1 MLLYHEKQVAA
12 LCGVHAINALLQGPY
27 FSEVDLGQIAQELD
41 ALEKQFMQ
49 EGGVASEDYLKFMS
63 EESGNV
69 DASGMFSIQVLSKA
83 LQALNLQVTPLDNP
97 ELASAKAEPQH
108 ESAFICNLQEH
119 WFAVRKLEGAW
130 WNLNSLFPAPQ
141 PLSELYLATFL
152 ATLKGEGYTIFL
164 VQGQLPQPQ
173 PGKAGSQDGAGRWW
187 SEEQSRVANE
197 VAAGARQRGR
207 AMNAMETAFS
217 RADPGGALQLRS
229 RNRAGP
235 SRSQGVLDEEE
246 EGDAESDAD
255 LQAAIRA
262 SLMSDSGLGSGGTAG
277 GGSSSSPS
285 RASRSAPVQQ
295 QHPQQQQQQPPLQ
308 LGSAADA
315 AATLLEEDEDRDFQA
330 AIQASLMHERGGG
343 GDSGGSGGMNGEHD
357 DDGDGRETSS
367 EKADEGRA
375 ALSEEP
381 SEGAVGVVAL
391 AVRLPDGGRV
401 ARRFHTHDKCSSVY
415 DFIALEH
422 GLTSHVLSTQFPRK
436 DLSDD
441 ETTLQEAGI
450 TSRSLL
456 NVEAKRS

>member
-119 WFAVRKLEGAW
+119 WFAIRKLEGAW

-187 SEEQSRVANE
+187 SEEQHMVPLDRW
-197 VAAGARQRGR
+197 
-207 AMNAMETAFS
+207 TAVS
-217 RADPGGALQLRS
+217 AC
-229 RNRAGP
+229 GP
-235 SRSQGVLDEEE
+235 SHSQGVLDEED
-246 EGDAESDAD
+246 GDAESDAD

-262 SLMSDSGLGSGGTAG
+262 SLMSGSDLESGGAA

-285 RASRSAPVQQ
+285 RASHSAPAQ
-295 QHPQQQQQQPPLQ
+295 QHPQQQQQQPPSQ

-330 AIQASLMHERGGG
+330 AIQASLMYERGAG

-381 SEGAVGVVAL
+381 GEGAVGVVEL
-391 AVRLPDGGRV
+391 AVRLPNGSRV
-401 ARRFHTHDKCSSVY
+401 SRRFHTHDRCSSVY

-456 NVEAKRS
+456 NVEAKRP